1 VLVYRASVKNII
13 RFDAMNSVEIYEHL
27 GGTYSV
33 HLGVEG

>member
-1 VLVYRASVKNII
+1 
-13 RFDAMNSVEIYEHL
+13 MNSVEIYEHL